1 MSRPI
6 LTQQQLMEHQS
17 YLSTIDVIWN
27 PLYDFASYPSAGSLQ
42 ISFFSTPIGQGTT
55 TAPGATGAKTEA
67 DTNMNSAGQLG
78 KGNQFYTTGVEMLLF
93 PSNVPGNGG
102 IDITAVGSFTN
113 TMYNVGKSG
122 FVTFKVGSDR
132 IYLQQGPLMLF
143 PPSARLA
150 GWAAIASEGDTS
162 VATSVGEIN
171 YAVWSGEVFTIV
183 PVLLDANQV
192 FTFDAKWPALVA
204 AAGPSAHRL
213 GVRLRGYQIRN
224 AQ

>member
-1 MSRPI
+1 MRQI
-6 LTQQQLMEHQS
+6 LTAEMLAAHQS
-17 YLSTIDVIWN
+17 ALATQDVIWD
-27 PLYDFASYPSAGSLQ
+27 PLYDFAAYASAGTLQ

-67 DTNMNSAGQLG
+67 DTNMDSAGQLG
-78 KGNQFYTTGVEMLLF
+78 KGNQFYTTGIELLLF

-102 IDITAVGSFTN
+102 IDVTAVGTFVN

-122 FVTFKVGSDR
+122 YLTFQVGSGR
-132 IYLQQGPLMLF
+132 TYLQQGPLMLF
-143 PPSARLA
+143 PPSTRLA
-150 GWAAIASEGDTS
+150 VSAALVSEGDTS

-171 YAVWSGEVFTIV
+171 YAAWSGEVFTLV

-192 FTFDAKWPALVA
+192 FTLTAKWPALVA
-204 AAGPSAHRL
+204 AAGPAAHRF
-213 GVRLRGYQIRN
+213 GARFRGYKIRN